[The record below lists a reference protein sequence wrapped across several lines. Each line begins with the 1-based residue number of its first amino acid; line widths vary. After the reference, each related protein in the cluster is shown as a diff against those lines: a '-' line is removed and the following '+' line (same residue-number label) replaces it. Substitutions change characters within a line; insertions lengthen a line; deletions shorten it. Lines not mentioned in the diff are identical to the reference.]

1 MWLTKTLFVLHSHAL
16 CVYFYSSALMWLKT
30 PTASQNIFNCVLF
43 FCIKLWT
50 FVKQPEEGSPA
61 AHWESSS
68 WPEVHQ
74 LSLLLANR
82 RVSCAILLI
91 VPLLTSEHWG
101 QIPFRWH
108 ANYVPMAAQFGVW
121 KDAWRCW
128 QRAAGSLPASITR
141 LLSPFS
147 PLFSSSNL
155 SSRVP
160 ICLKKKTP
168 YFTFPQR
175 SPILCFPSSH
185 SLHHMFL
192 CF

>member
-1 MWLTKTLFVLHSHAL
+1 
-16 CVYFYSSALMWLKT
+16 MWLKT

-91 VPLLTSEHWG
+91 IPLLTSEHWG

-108 ANYVPMAAQFGVW
+108 ANYVPVRLWSHPIIFHIIGDFSTDRFHPQIFIQCQETLMISHISSLWVCVCGREADGSAVW
-121 KDAWRCW
+121 CLEGCMEMLAESCW
-128 QRAAGSLPASITR
+128 FPACIHHSTSLSI
-141 LLSPFS
+141 
-147 PLFSSSNL
+147 
-155 SSRVP
+155 
-160 ICLKKKTP
+160 
-168 YFTFPQR
+168 
-175 SPILCFPSSH
+175 FPS
-185 SLHHMFL
+185 LLFV
-192 CF
+192 